1 MSMQTYAN
9 LIGQTT
15 AQTRKRLYVF
25 TEDEKEID
33 KWLNA
38 FQTILGTTIDPKP
51 KNIMAALKVVFALA
65 AIASEKNTPAAEVKK
80 KVEQLFG

>member
-1 MSMQTYAN
+1 MSAQEYAK

-15 AQTRKRLYVF
+15 VSARKRLYVF

-38 FQTILGTTIDPKP
+38 FQTVLGTTIDPKP

-65 AIASEKNTPAAEVKK
+65 AIASEKNTPAADVKR